1 MLMSPHTYGERD
13 YAFGQVM
20 LTLRTAMHLTQVELA
35 QFLYVSRHAVQ
46 GWEAGDSYPKAEHLK
61 QFIALAVQQQAF
73 RAGSEAEEIRAL
85 WQAAHQKV
93 LLDDSWL
100 SALLGQAPPSHT
112 SLPPELA
119 EGTSASSLP
128 VAQPPL
134 RRRLE
139 WGDALDVPTFYGRQ
153 PELALLTQWV
163 GQERCRV
170 VSMLGMGGIGKTA
183 LAVSVMRRVAEHFE
197 VVFFRSLRD
206 APSCEALL
214 DDCLQVLSPQ
224 VPTVDPRFIVG
235 SASLERRL
243 SLLLEHLRER
253 RVLVVLDNLEALL
266 QEGEVTGR
274 LRPGYEGYVRLL
286 RRVGETAHQSCLLI
300 TSRERPADLISLE
313 GNLSPVRA
321 LHLSGLDVVACE
333 QLLAEK
339 GMVGTPHEWARLVE
353 AYAGNPLALK
363 VVSQTIV
370 GLFGGAIGQFLSGG
384 ELFFGSIQDLLA
396 EQFARLS
403 KLEQSVLHWLAIVR
417 EPVSIDELLAVLIAP
432 LSRMQLLEALDGL
445 QRRSLLERGQRP
457 ASFTLQSVVLEY
469 MTTLLVSEVTSEIEQ
484 RRLDHLIEH
493 ALSQAEA
500 KEYVRRTQERLIV
513 APLLAR
519 LRRTYTGRV
528 EVEEQLLCLLTQ
540 LRAQA
545 EYAQGYGPANLV
557 ALLREHRGHLRG
569 LDLSGLA
576 IRGAY
581 LQGVEMQ
588 DASLAEADLRDTVF
602 TEAFDAI
609 WGVAVSGNGQYWAA
623 GSRRGEVR
631 VWTEGGKTLHLVW
644 KAHTDTVVALDFS
657 PDAQTL
663 ATGSWDGTIKLWEV
677 ERGALLW
684 TGWQTEGIESVA
696 FGPHGHMLAS
706 GGNDAVVQLW
716 DATSGT
722 NVQTLACQGGAVYS
736 VAWSPDGR
744 LLASGCSNGDIGLWE
759 MQGTQP
765 ATCVK
770 TLTGHTNWVEGLAFA
785 PDGTQLISASV
796 DRTVKLWE
804 VTSGCCLQTLEGHTD
819 RVFAVAWSPDGRTVA
834 SAGFD
839 KMIWLWEVER
849 GNYRMALQGHT
860 ARMYKIAFT
869 HDSRSLL
876 GGSEDSALRVWDV
889 ASGQCVRIMQGYS
902 VSFYDID
909 WSPDGTQLVSGGPD
923 ALVTIWDL
931 IGGTPPRALHG
942 HSWVVH
948 GVGWNPHGGLLA
960 SCGWDNAIRLWD
972 TATGACVH
980 IFQGPDDVD
989 TAYYCIAWSPDGQLL
1004 ASGSYMRGVQL
1015 WDVTARTRRWVGRTQ
1030 PTKIRCVT
1038 WSPDGARLASG
1049 GDDGSIH
1056 LWQAAD
1062 GTLLQSLQGHHG
1074 MVASV
1079 VWSPDGT
1086 WLASGGGGR
1095 SNGELFVW
1103 DAQSGERMRV
1113 FARHPGVVYT
1123 VAWSPSGD
1131 LLVSG
1136 DSDGTIRWWDLQ
1148 SEGCMMQREGHHGA
1162 VQSLRI
1168 SSNKQTLASCGEDG
1182 TIKVWDVHS
1191 AELLRTLRRDRPYER
1206 LNITGTRGLTEAQ
1219 RATLQ
1224 ALGAIE
1230 EIIPPP

>member
-1 MLMSPHTYGERD
+1 MSPRIYRERD

-35 QFLYVSRHAVQ
+35 EFLHISRHAVQ
-46 GWEAGDSYPKAEHLK
+46 GWEEGGSYPKAEHLK
-61 QFIALAVQQQAF
+61 QFIAFAVQRQAF
-73 RAGSEAEEIRAL
+73 RAGREAEEIRAL

-100 SALLGQAPPSHT
+100 SALLAQASPPLP
-112 SLPPELA
+112 SLAPRPTER
-119 EGTSASSLP
+119 TSASTPP
-128 VAQPPL
+128 VARLPPG
-134 RRRLE
+134 RRVE
-139 WGDALDVPTFYGRQ
+139 WGDALDVPTFYGRK

-170 VSMLGMGGIGKTA
+170 VSVLGMGGIGKTA
-183 LAVSVMRRVAEHFE
+183 LAVSVMHRVAEQFE

-214 DDCLQVLSPQ
+214 DDCLQMFSPQ
-224 VPTVDPRFIVG
+224 PLAEVSP
-235 SASLERRL
+235 SLERRL
-243 SLLLEHLRER
+243 NLLLEHLRGVR
-253 RVLVVLDNLEALL
+253 ALLVLDNLEALL
-266 QEGEVTGR
+266 QEGETTGR
-274 LRPGYEGYVRLL
+274 LRPGYEGYGRLL
-286 RRVGETAHQSCLLI
+286 RRVGETAHQSCLLV
-300 TSRERPADLISLE
+300 TSREKPAELVPLE

-321 LHLSGLDVVACE
+321 LHLSGLDVVASK

-363 VVSQTIV
+363 IVAQTIV
-370 GLFGGAIGQFLSGG
+370 GLFGGEIGQFLSGG
-384 ELFFGSIQDLLA
+384 ELFFGGIHYLLA

-403 KLEQSVLHWLAIVR
+403 KLEHSVLHWLAIVR

-432 LSRMQLLEALDGL
+432 LPRVQLLEVLDSL
-445 QRRSLLERGQRP
+445 RRRSLIEQCQWHVKC
-457 ASFTLQSVVLEY
+457 TLQSVVLEY
-469 MTTLLVSEVTSEIEQ
+469 VTAQFLAEVTGEIEQ
-484 RRLDHLIEH
+484 RGLDHLIEH

-513 APLLAR
+513 APLLER
-519 LRRTYTGRV
+519 LRRAYTGRT
-528 EVEEQLLCLLTQ
+528 EVEEQLLSLLAQ
-540 LRAQA
+540 LREQA
-545 EYAQGYGPANLV
+545 EYAQGYGPANLM
-557 ALLREHRGHLRG
+557 ALLQGHRGHLRG

-576 IRGAY
+576 IQGAY

-588 DASLAEADLRDTVF
+588 DASLVGAVLRDTVF
-602 TEAFDAI
+602 TETFDAT
-609 WGVAVSGNGQYWAA
+609 WGVATSPNGQYWAA

-631 VWTEGGKTLHLVW
+631 VWAEGGQTLHLVW
-644 KAHTDTVVALDFS
+644 KAHTDTVVALAFS
-657 PDAQTL
+657 PDEQTL
-663 ATGSWDGTIKLWEV
+663 ATASWDGAIKLWEL
-677 ERGALLW
+677 ERGSLLW
-684 TGWQTEGIESVA
+684 TGSQTEGIESVA
-696 FGPHGHMLAS
+696 FAPDGHRLAS
-706 GGNDAVVQLW
+706 GGNDAVVHLW
-716 DATSGT
+716 DTASGT
-722 NVQTLACQGGAVYS
+722 NVQTLACQGGAVFS

-744 LLASGCSNGDIGLWE
+744 LLASGCANGDISLWE
-759 MQGTQP
+759 MQETQS
-765 ATCVK
+765 ASCVK
-770 TLTGHTNWVEGLAFA
+770 TLTGHTNWVEELAFA
-785 PDGTQLISASV
+785 PDGTQLASASV
-796 DRTVKLWE
+796 DRTVRLWE

-839 KMIWLWEVER
+839 KMIWLWDVER
-849 GNYRMALQGHT
+849 GRYRMALQGYT

-869 HDSRSLL
+869 PDSRCLL
-876 GGSEDSALRVWDV
+876 SGSEDSALRVWDV
-889 ASGQCVRIMQGYS
+889 ASGQCVRIIQGYA

-909 WSPDGTQLVSGGPD
+909 WSPDGAQLVSGGPD
-923 ALVTIWDL
+923 ALVIIWDL
-931 IGGTPPRALHG
+931 VGGTPPRALRG

-948 GVGWNPHGGLLA
+948 GVGWSPDGRLLA
-960 SCGWDNAIRLWD
+960 SCGWDNVIRLWD

-980 IFQGPDDVD
+980 IFRDPDDVHI
-989 TAYYCIAWSPDGQLL
+989 AYYSVAWSPDGQLL

-1015 WDVTARTRRWVGRTQ
+1015 WDVTARTLRWVGRTQ
-1030 PTKIRCVT
+1030 PTKIRLVA
-1038 WSPDGARLASG
+1038 WSPDSTRLASC
-1049 GDDGSIH
+1049 GDDGSVH
-1056 LWQAAD
+1056 LWEVVD
-1062 GTLLQSLQGHHG
+1062 GTLLQSLQGHRG

-1095 SNGELFVW
+1095 SHGELFVW
-1103 DAQSGERMRV
+1103 DAQSGERVRV
-1113 FARHPGVVYT
+1113 FARHPGVVYA

-1136 DSDGTIRWWDLQ
+1136 DSDGMLRWWDVQ
-1148 SEGCMMQREGHHGA
+1148 SEECLMQREGHQGA

-1168 SSNKQTLASCGEDG
+1168 SPNTQTLASCGEDG
-1182 TIKVWDVHS
+1182 TIKLWDVRS

-1206 LNITGTRGLTEAQ
+1206 LNITATRGLTEAQ

-1230 EIIPPP
+1230 AVIPPL